1 MQEKRH
7 DAQQATRMG
16 RVVSVLYPFAAGH
29 ARRRGRALSAAV
41 LLTVSTLL
49 LAACAAQQRP
59 DGGKGLLPIGALAPE
74 LAGRDQ
80 AGHEIHLAERRG
92 KPSVVYFYPK
102 DETPGCTKEACA
114 FRDTFEKFNARGIT
128 IFGVSRDSEA
138 SHAEFRKKY
147 ELPFPLVADESGVIQ
162 NAYGVPSRF
171 GKAAR
176 VSFLIDGQGRIA
188 KVWPDVDPALHAD
201 EVFAASEEL
210 QRIETH

>member
-1 MQEKRH
+1 MV
-7 DAQQATRMG
+7 
-16 RVVSVLYPFAAGH
+16 RVASAEYPHPAGH
-29 ARRRGRALSAAV
+29 ARRRGRALSAAG
-41 LLTVSTLL
+41 SI
-49 LAACAAQQRP
+49 LAFMFQGFVGFAALGCGAQQRP
-59 DGGKGLLPIGALAPE
+59 DGGKGMLPVGAAAPD
-74 LAGRDQ
+74 LAGRDAAAKQ
-80 AGHEIHLAERRG
+80 IRLSERRG
-92 KPSVVYFYPK
+92 KPSVVYFYPM

-114 FRDTFEKFNARGIT
+114 FRDTFEKFSARGIM

-138 SHAEFRKKY
+138 SHAEFRKKH

-176 VSFLIDGQGRIA
+176 VSFLIDGQGRVA

-201 EVFAASEEL
+201 EVFAAAEEL